1 MIERFFLSYANAS
14 LKSNPQLFHKLFE
27 QLDPSILCEEA
38 ADDITIDKTEFDKII
53 EYIVELS
60 KITDYQALVSHIKK
74 HGSIN
79 HYDSEFNEQLYYAVH
94 AIAGE
99 RESFY
104 SYVDIWKEKK
114 VSKKDL
120 KKLIEQTRKSTF
132 QCDLRKNV
140 KDYTGKDLCE
150 EQFLQK
156 CYECHQL
163 NFRDCLLQIVNG
175 REYLEIPNFDDVMI
189 WSEEISPAK
198 TSLGIVEEEK
208 GEPFRQILSGDK
220 FLFPIFHEFANAPQG
235 NSYHTFN
242 NFIFS
247 IASYSLTEF
256 LISNDRR
263 KLKHCPYC
271 EKFFIAKDI
280 KRKHRCYSQD
290 CMKKWERDKK
300 RFQRETDPVK
310 YI

>member
-1 MIERFFLSYANAS
+1 MERFFLAYANAS
-14 LKSNPQLFHKLFE
+14 LKSTPQPFHKLFE

-38 ADDITIDKTEFDKII
+38 EDDITIDKTELNKII
-53 EYIVELS
+53 EYIIDLS
-60 KITDYQALVSHIKK
+60 EITDSQAFLYHIEK

-79 HYDSEFNEQLYYAVH
+79 HYDDRFNEDLYYAVH

-99 RESFY
+99 RERFY
-104 SYVDIWKEKK
+104 SNVNIWKERKLSKKGLREFIEHDKK
-114 VSKKDL
+114 VCF
-120 KKLIEQTRKSTF
+120 E
-132 QCDLRKNV
+132 CDLRKV
-140 KDYTGKDLCE
+140 VTRYIGKDLCE
-150 EQFLQK
+150 ESFLQK

-175 REYLEIPNFDDVMI
+175 REYLEIPNFRDVWN
-189 WSEEISPAK
+189 WSEEISSAK
-198 TSLGIVEEEK
+198 TSLGIEEKEK

-220 FLFPIFHEFANAPQG
+220 FLFPIFYEFARGPLG

-247 IASYSLTEF
+247 LASYSLTEF

-263 KLKHCPYC
+263 KLKFCPYC

-280 KRKHRCYSQD
+280 KRKHRCYSQN

-310 YI
+310 YV

>member
-14 LKSNPQLFHKLFE
+14 LKSTPQLFHKLFE

-38 ADDITIDKTEFDKII
+38 EDDISIDKTEFDKII

-60 KITDYQALVSHIKK
+60 ENTDYQALVSHIKK

-79 HYDSEFNEQLYYAVH
+79 HYDDEFNEKLYYAVH

-104 SYVDIWKEKK
+104 SYVDIWKEQK

-132 QCDLRKNV
+132 ECDLRKIV
-140 KDYTGKDLCE
+140 TRLIGKDLCE
-150 EQFLQK
+150 ESFLQK

-175 REYLEIPNFDDVMI
+175 REYLEIPNFKDVMI
-189 WSEEISPAK
+189 WSEDISSAK
-198 TSLGIVEEEK
+198 THLVIDEEK
-208 GEPFRQILSGDK
+208 ERKPFRLTLHGDK
-220 FLFPIFHEFANAPQG
+220 SLFPVFYEFANGFLG

-247 IASYSLTEF
+247 LASYSLTEF

-263 KLKHCPYC
+263 KLKFCPYC
-271 EKFFIAKDI
+271 EMFFIAKDT
-280 KRKHRCYSQD
+280 KRKHSCYSND
-290 CMKKWERDKK
+290 CIRKWERDKK
-300 RFQRETDPVK
+300 KEQRDKDPVK